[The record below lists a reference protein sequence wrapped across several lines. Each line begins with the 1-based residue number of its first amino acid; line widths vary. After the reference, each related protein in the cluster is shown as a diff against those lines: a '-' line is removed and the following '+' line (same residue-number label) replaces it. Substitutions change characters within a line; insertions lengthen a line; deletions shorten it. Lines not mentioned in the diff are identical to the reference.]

1 MCSGKQ
7 TCSGF
12 NSTSPSMQVMGQSPD
27 LQTRTEP
34 AGQNGGV
41 CLSQTLTLFL
51 FGLVGIVAGPNY
63 CLLMLAVGG
72 G

>member
-27 LQTRTEP
+27 LQSRTEP

-41 CLSQTLTLFL
+41 CLSQTLTLFQ
-51 FGLVGIVAGPNY
+51 FGFVGIVAGPNY

>member
-1 MCSGKQ
+1 
-7 TCSGF
+7 
-12 NSTSPSMQVMGQSPD
+12 MQVMGQSPD

-41 CLSQTLTLFL
+41 CLSQTLTLFQ